1 MGTVSRHINRFEVA
15 IALTEAPINVIIWD
29 EPITGIRGRDNTVG
43 GVGGLMLVSA
53 ETYYTPKQRS
63 ISVLQEN
70 H

>member
-1 MGTVSRHINRFEVA
+1 MA
-15 IALTEAPINVIIWD
+15 IALTEAPINVIWV

-43 GVGGLMLVSA
+43 GVGGLKLVSA